1 MIEGRMSKYFTEVC
15 LLEQPFVKDPSV
27 TVRDYIASHI
37 QKIGENIQVRRFIR
51 YKLGE

>member
-1 MIEGRMSKYFTEVC
+1 
-15 LLEQPFVKDPSV
+15 
-27 TVRDYIASHI
+27 VREHIAAHI